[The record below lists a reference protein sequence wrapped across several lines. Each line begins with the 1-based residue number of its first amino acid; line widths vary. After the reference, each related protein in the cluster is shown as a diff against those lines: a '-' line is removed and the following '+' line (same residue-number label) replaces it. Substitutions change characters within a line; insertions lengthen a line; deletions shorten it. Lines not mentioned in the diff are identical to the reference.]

1 MDFLSLEKTLR
12 IPRELLEF
20 FGIRASKLLH
30 WGNSGNFHGPLLV
43 LDGLEDSGIRLK
55 CLSERLF
62 SEVQVLWMDGKGRNI
77 TGNPLSTDTAGN
89 AGSSIVLTPGSGNAV
104 SCRIID
110 SLGKTSTE
118 SSIVIAESFFPAIS
132 PWLPAFVMIL
142 LFGIFLVL
150 AAVYKLRINKKAM
163 DREKNAQKQIQEDIE
178 DLKMELEEVQEKF
191 QKENQEMESKIGE
204 KIPQLGEFRE
214 FWGFGAQG
222 KKKKKQ
228 QNTLGGVTHLGQ
240 VTQVP
245 HLAQMP
251 LSQQDSDEISLLPE
265 QIQAQLEFRRA
276 QSNAV
281 PLTLDELC
289 KHPELS
295 LRDQSR
301 VVSCSA
307 TSEQLHPKPVIVSK
321 ESFSQGKHYWEVEV
335 GAGSGW
341 ELGVLA
347 EEIRDSLQNGGM
359 VLPQE
364 REQVLSLGYSRG
376 EFSIPR
382 GCNCRPCPVLGVFL
396 DQESHN
402 LSFFDVEGKSLL
414 ASLPLRF
421 SGNLFPFFSP
431 GSNEK
436 GLGIRSVGG

>member
-1 MDFLSLEKTLR
+1 MATPETRDRSQEPPQPLTGFNPKGFPGDPAGAAGKPEMGPWIR
-12 IPRELLEF
+12 MIPLIAF
-20 FGIRASKLLH
+20 SGLH
-30 WGNSGNFHGPLLV
+30 PTTGSIHDPLLI

-62 SEVQVLWMDGKGRNI
+62 SEVKVLWMDGKGRNI
-77 TGNPLSTDTAGN
+77 TGNPLSTDTSGN
-89 AGSSIVLTPGSGNAV
+89 AGSSIVLKPGSGNAV

-118 SSIVIAESFFPAIS
+118 SSVIITESFFPTIS
-132 PWLPAFVMIL
+132 LWLPAFVMIL

-150 AAVYKLRINKKAM
+150 AAVYKLRINQKAT
-163 DREKNAQKQIQEDIE
+163 DQEKNAQKQIQEDIE
-178 DLKMELEEVQEKF
+178 EFKMELEEVQEKF
-191 QKENQEMESKIGE
+191 QKENQEMTTKI
-204 KIPQLGEFRE
+204 
-214 FWGFGAQG
+214 
-222 KKKKKQ
+222 
-228 QNTLGGVTHLGQ
+228 
-240 VTQVP
+240 
-245 HLAQMP
+245 
-251 LSQQDSDEISLLPE
+251 E
-265 QIQAQLEFRRA
+265 QIQAQLDFRRA
-276 QSNAV
+276 QSYAV

-307 TSEQLHPKPVIVSK
+307 AEQLHPKPVVLAK

-335 GAGSGW
+335 GDGSGW

-347 EEIRDSLQNGGM
+347 EEIRDSLRNDGM
-359 VLPQE
+359 ALPREQ
-364 REQVLSLGYSRG
+364 EQVLSLGYSRG
-376 EFSIPR
+376 EFSIP
-382 GCNCRPCPVLGVFL
+382 GGWNSGPCPVLGVFL
-396 DQESHN
+396 DQESHS

-431 GSNEK
+431 GSDGK

>member
-1 MDFLSLEKTLR
+1 MATPETRDRSQEPPQPLTGFNPKGFPGDPAGAAGKPEMGPWIR
-12 IPRELLEF
+12 MIPLIAF
-20 FGIRASKLLH
+20 SGLH
-30 WGNSGNFHGPLLV
+30 PTTGSIHDPLLI

-62 SEVQVLWMDGKGRNI
+62 SEVKVLWMDGKGRNI
-77 TGNPLSTDTAGN
+77 TGNPLSTDTSGN
-89 AGSSIVLTPGSGNAV
+89 AGSSIVLKPGSGNAV

-118 SSIVIAESFFPAIS
+118 SSVIITESFFPTIS
-132 PWLPAFVMIL
+132 LWLPAFVMIL

-150 AAVYKLRINKKAM
+150 AAVYKLRINQKAT
-163 DREKNAQKQIQEDIE
+163 DQEKNAQKQIQE
-178 DLKMELEEVQEKF
+178 
-191 QKENQEMESKIGE
+191 ENQEMTTKI
-204 KIPQLGEFRE
+204 
-214 FWGFGAQG
+214 
-222 KKKKKQ
+222 
-228 QNTLGGVTHLGQ
+228 
-240 VTQVP
+240 
-245 HLAQMP
+245 
-251 LSQQDSDEISLLPE
+251 E
-265 QIQAQLEFRRA
+265 QIQAQLDFRRA
-276 QSNAV
+276 QSYAV

-307 TSEQLHPKPVIVSK
+307 AEQLHPKPVVLAK

-335 GAGSGW
+335 GDGSGW

-347 EEIRDSLQNGGM
+347 EEIRDSLRNDGM
-359 VLPQE
+359 ALPREQ
-364 REQVLSLGYSRG
+364 EQVLSLGYSRG
-376 EFSIPR
+376 EFSIP
-382 GCNCRPCPVLGVFL
+382 GGWNSGPCPVLGVFL
-396 DQESHN
+396 DQESHS

-431 GSNEK
+431 GSDGK

>member
-1 MDFLSLEKTLR
+1 MGPWIGILAFIPLLSR
-12 IPRELLEF
+12 
-20 FGIRASKLLH
+20 LH
-30 WGNSGNFHGPLLV
+30 PTMGSFHGPLLV

-104 SCRIID
+104 SCRIVD
-110 SLGKTSTE
+110 SLGKTSRE
-118 SSIVIAESFFPAIS
+118 SSIVIA
-132 PWLPAFVMIL
+132 AFVMIL

-150 AAVYKLRINKKAM
+150 AAVYKLRN
-163 DREKNAQKQIQEDIE
+163 IE
-178 DLKMELEEVQEKF
+178 DLKMEL
-191 QKENQEMESKIGE
+191 
-204 KIPQLGEFRE
+204 
-214 FWGFGAQG
+214 
-222 KKKKKQ
+222 
-228 QNTLGGVTHLGQ
+228 
-240 VTQVP
+240 
-245 HLAQMP
+245 
-251 LSQQDSDEISLLPE
+251 
-265 QIQAQLEFRRA
+265 
-276 QSNAV
+276 V

-307 TSEQLHPKPVIVSK
+307 TAEQLHPKPVIVSK

-359 VLPQE
+359 VLPRE

-376 EFSIPR
+376 EFNIP
-382 GCNCRPCPVLGVFL
+382 GGWNCRPCPVLGVFL

-414 ASLPLRF
+414 TSLPLRF

-436 GLGIRSVGG
+436 GLGIRSVGV